1 MPPGQ
6 QSGGNR
12 RGGDRQRDTNQSAAP
27 VRGET
32 TEKVVFI
39 NRCAKVVKGGR
50 RFSFSALIVAGD
62 HDGKVGCGFGKA
74 NEVAEAIR
82 KASESAR
89 KAMVKMAVHQ
99 NTIPHEVIG
108 EFGGGRVLLRPASP
122 GTGVIAGGGVR
133 AVVEA
138 AGIKDVLAKSLGS
151 GNHANVVKATLE
163 ALSQL
168 RLRDETMK
176 LRGLRSGGR
185 VNDGETQVTA
195 PAEPAGVGA

>member
-99 NTIPHEVIG
+99 NTIPHEVVG
-108 EFGGGRVLLRPASP
+108 EYGGGRVLLRPASP

-168 RLRDETMK
+168 RLRDDTMK
-176 LRGLRSGGR
+176 LRGIRSGR
-185 VNDGETQVTA
+185 VNDGESQVTA
-195 PAEPAGVGA
+195 LAEPVGVAA

>member
-1 MPPGQ
+1 MAEQ
-6 QSGGNR
+6 RNR
-12 RGGDRQRDTNQSAAP
+12 RNDGRDREQKGD
-27 VRGET
+27 T

-62 HDGKVGCGFGKA
+62 HKGKVGYGFGKA
-74 NEVAEAIR
+74 NEVSEAIR
-82 KASESAR
+82 KASDAAR
-89 KAMVKMAVHQ
+89 KAMVPVAIHE

-151 GNHANVVKATLE
+151 SNHANVVKATME
-163 ALSQL
+163 ALLTLRQKEDIF
-168 RLRDETMK
+168 RLRS
-176 LRGLRSGGR
+176 R
-185 VNDGETQVTA
+185 
-195 PAEPAGVGA
+195 

>member
-1 MPPGQ
+1 MAPTT
-6 QSGGNR
+6 SGR
-12 RGGDRQRDTNQSAAP
+12 RPDARRTDKAPAAKGD
-27 VRGET
+27 T

-62 HDGKVGCGFGKA
+62 RKGKVGYGFGKA
-74 NEVAEAIR
+74 NEVSEAIR
-82 KASESAR
+82 KASDAAR
-89 KAMVKMAVHQ
+89 KAMVPVAVHQ

-151 GNHANVVKATLE
+151 SNHANVVKATME
-163 ALSQL
+163 ALLTLRQKEDIF
-168 RLRDETMK
+168 RLRS
-176 LRGLRSGGR
+176 R
-185 VNDGETQVTA
+185 
-195 PAEPAGVGA
+195 

>member
-1 MPPGQ
+1 LIFMPPDQ
-6 QSGGNR
+6 RNR
-12 RGGDRQRDTNQSAAP
+12 RNDREREQKGD
-27 VRGET
+27 T

-62 HDGKVGCGFGKA
+62 HKGKVGYGFGKA
-74 NEVAEAIR
+74 NEVSEAIR
-82 KASESAR
+82 KASDAAR
-89 KAMVKMAVHQ
+89 KAMVPVAIHE

-151 GNHANVVKATLE
+151 SNHANVVKATME
-163 ALSQL
+163 ALLTLRQKEDIF
-168 RLRDETMK
+168 RLRS
-176 LRGLRSGGR
+176 R
-185 VNDGETQVTA
+185 
-195 PAEPAGVGA
+195 

>member
-12 RGGDRQRDTNQSAAP
+12 RGGDRQRDTSQNAAP

-89 KAMVKMAVHQ
+89 KAMVKVSVHL

-176 LRGLRSGGR
+176 LRGLRSGHKSDNQFSDS
-185 VNDGETQVTA
+185 VPSQ
-195 PAEPAGVGA
+195 EPAAV